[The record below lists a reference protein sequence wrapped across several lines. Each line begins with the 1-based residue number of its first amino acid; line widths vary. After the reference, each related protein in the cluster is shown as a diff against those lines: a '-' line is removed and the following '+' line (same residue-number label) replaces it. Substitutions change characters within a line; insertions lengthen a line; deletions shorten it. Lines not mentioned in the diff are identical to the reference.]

1 MIKIL
6 ALIMTIVGAVGLVL
20 GVLGIFGGSLI
31 PSLSPWALA
40 ILGIIFFIAG
50 ISMLKYRK
58 DSEVIEAENSHNK

>member
-6 ALIMTIVGAVGLVL
+6 ALIMTIAGSVSLVM
-20 GVLGIFGGSLI
+20 GVLGIFGSSLI
-31 PSLSPWALA
+31 PSLSPWTLA

-58 DSEVIEAENSHNK
+58 DSEVIETENSRNK